1 MLQKKPSN
9 RIPKR
14 VQQVFN
20 LISFRQDN
28 PIIMGCAGF
37 KNIKYPADYDL
48 FETVYE
54 GKQSLQQFKQRVK
67 SGFI

>member
-14 VQQVFN
+14 VQQVFS

-28 PIIMGCAGF
+28 PIIMGSAGF
-37 KNIKYPADYDL
+37 KNIN
-48 FETVYE
+48 
-54 GKQSLQQFKQRVK
+54 
-67 SGFI
+67 

>member
-14 VQQVFN
+14 VQQVFS

-28 PIIMGCAGF
+28 QIVMGSAGF

-48 FETVYE
+48 FKTVNE
-54 GKQSLQQFKQRVK
+54 GKQSM
-67 SGFI
+67 